1 MIRKA
6 KIVDAKA
13 IYELINAWAKEG
25 RVLERPLNH
34 IYENIRDF
42 WVEEHAKK
50 IIGCCAL
57 HSIGWQDLG
66 EIKSLT
72 VAKKFQGRGIGKKL
86 VNKCLAEAPILG
98 IRNVFALTFA
108 AQFFKKLGFKPVDR
122 KELPHKIWSD
132 CVNCVYFPDCRE
144 EAVIFKI

>member
-6 KIVDAKA
+6 KLADAKA
-13 IYELINAWAKEG
+13 LYTLINSWAKEG
-25 RVLERPLNH
+25 KVLERPLNY

-42 WVEEHAKK
+42 WVCENKKK
-50 IIGCCAL
+50 IVACCAL
-57 HSIGWQDLG
+57 HVIGWQELG

-72 VAKKFQGRGIGKKL
+72 VAKKFQGKGIGSAL
-86 VNKCLAEAPILG
+86 VKTCLAEAKPLG
-98 IRNVFALTFA
+98 IKNVFALTFA
-108 AQFFKKLGFKPVDR
+108 SSFFKKLKFTPVDR

-144 EAVIFKI
+144 EAVLFKL